1 MGINRLAKGI
11 VLVPCLLLG
20 VAFLCA
26 ALWGDTA
33 AAANR
38 PLAFTLAGLLLTVA
52 LLSQLLPEAAGNG
65 PTEPASKAAA
75 EVAAPSSGESSVR
88 SPAD

>member
-20 VAFLCA
+20 VAFFCA
-26 ALWGDTA
+26 ALWGDGP

-38 PLAFTLAGLLLTVA
+38 PLALALGGLLLLVA
-52 LLSQLLPEAAGNG
+52 LLSQFLPESERSGDTDSAG
-65 PTEPASKAAA
+65 
-75 EVAAPSSGESSVR
+75 
-88 SPAD
+88 D

>member
-1 MGINRLAKGI
+1 MGLNRLAKGI

-26 ALWGDTA
+26 ALWGDGP

-38 PLAFTLAGLLLTVA
+38 SLALTLGGLLLLVA
-52 LLSQLLPEAAGNG
+52 LLSQFLPEA
-65 PTEPASKAAA
+65 EP
-75 EVAAPSSGESSVR
+75 EGQ
-88 SPAD
+88 ADSTDD